1 MPLFSQLTRS
11 IGSAIRSVFNAGKAT
26 QTRRPAPG
34 KPVSGADS
42 PGRFGPNR
50 TVEVDPRNVGPVR
63 MSYSPVLD
71 GNPDPGEIVWTWVP
85 YEENNGQGKDRPVLV
100 VAAEKSGTLLVVQLT
115 SKKHEGRSD
124 FVSVG
129 AGAWDGTASG
139 VVRESGPGAACTSG
153 RHAARGRR
161 SGQDPVPDGHP
172 RTTDPLRLALIHELA
187 GCTQKPPDHTSGGSR

>member
-11 IGSAIRSVFNAGKAT
+11 VGSAIRSVFNAGKAT
-26 QTRRPAPG
+26 QTGGPVPG

-50 TVEVDPRNVGPVR
+50 TVEVDPLKVGPVR

-100 VAAEKSGTLLVVQLT
+100 VAAETSGTLLSVQLT

-129 AGAWDGTASG
+129 AGAWDGKH
-139 VVRESGPGAACTSG
+139 RESFVNLDRVLRVHPGGMRREAAALDKTPFQTVTKELQ
-153 RHAARGRR
+153 ARYGWR
-161 SGQDPVPDGHP
+161 
-172 RTTDPLRLALIHELA
+172 
-187 GCTQKPPDHTSGGSR
+187 